1 MYSFSVHKNIR
12 NYLNPKYL
20 KSPIITGTFFLT
32 AAGLITKLI
41 GFFYRI
47 FLSRIFKEEGL
58 GIIGLVSPVIVLAHS
73 IFAAGIQNAITRF
86 VAASKKE
93 KTAEAY
99 GFLFTGIAI
108 SIFLSG
114 ITTYVVFSQAPF
126 IAANIIGERR
136 CTPLLRISAL
146 SFPLATIHS
155 CLNGF
160 FYGQKR
166 ASIPAVSIIIEQI
179 VRVLTVYFLYNITVR
194 VGANVSLSY
203 ICLGMLAGEFCSA
216 IFSCCMLAF
225 SRKNQ
230 VFSLHESFSRH
241 KGMSIVSLAL
251 PISLNRICI
260 SLISTLETIQLP
272 KKLMDSGLTSS
283 DALSVYGVFSGMAL
297 PLIMFPSAITGS
309 VSSLLLPSVSEAQSQ
324 GDTRRIRKFIYL
336 TIGFCFL
343 LGIFFLLFFSVFANL
358 LGTLLFDSPIAAS
371 QISAL
376 SLVCPFLYLSGTLC
390 SILNGLGKTG
400 TTFVLNISS
409 ILLRLGFVY
418 FVVPLTGFSGYIY
431 GILCSQIVFDFL
443 IILALKRYLS
453 YN

>member
-1 MYSFSVHKNIR
+1 MSSISVLKNIR
-12 NYLNPKYL
+12 GYLNPKYL

-47 FLSRIFKEEGL
+47 FLSRIFKDEGL

-86 VAASKKE
+86 VAASKKD

-126 IAANIIGERR
+126 ISTNIIGERR

-160 FYGQKR
+160 FYGRKQ
-166 ASIPAVSIIIEQI
+166 ASIPAVSIIIEQ
-179 VRVLTVYFLYNITVR
+179 VFRVLTVYFLYKITVR

-225 SRKNQ
+225 SHKNQ
-230 VFSLHESFSRH
+230 VFSLHESFSCH

-251 PISLNRICI
+251 PISLNRISI
-260 SLISTLETIQLP
+260 SLISTLETIRLP
-272 KKLMDSGLTSS
+272 KKLIDSGLTAS

-324 GDTRRIRKFIYL
+324 GDTRRIRKFICL
-336 TIGFCFL
+336 TIGFCLL
-343 LGIFFLLFFSVFANL
+343 LGVCCLLFFSVFANL
-358 LGTLLFDSPIAAS
+358 LGTLLFDSAIAAS
-371 QISAL
+371 QIRAL

-418 FVVPLTGFSGYIY
+418 FIVPLTGFSGYIY
-431 GILCSQIVFDFL
+431 GILCSQIIFDFL
-443 IILALKRYLS
+443 IILALKRYLI

>member
-1 MYSFSVHKNIR
+1 MSNIPIQKNIR
-12 NYLNPKYL
+12 SYLNPKYL
-20 KSPIITGTFFLT
+20 RNPIVTGTFCLT
-32 AAGLITKLI
+32 AAGLLTKLI

-47 FLSRIFKEEGL
+47 FLSRVFKEEGL
-58 GIIGLVSPVIVLAHS
+58 GIIGLISPVTVLAHS

-99 GFLFTGIAI
+99 GFLFTGITI

-114 ITTYVVFSQAPF
+114 ITTYVVFTQAPF

-160 FYGQKR
+160 FYGQKK
-166 ASIPAVSIIIEQI
+166 ASIPAVSIIIEQLC
-179 VRVLTVYFLYNITVR
+179 RVFTVYFLYKITVNA
-194 VGANVSLSY
+194 GANVSLSY
-203 ICLGMLAGEFCSA
+203 VCIGMLAGEFCSA
-216 IFSCCMLAF
+216 FFSCIMLAF
-225 SRKNQ
+225 NSKKQ
-230 VFSLHESFSRH
+230 VFSMHESISGS
-241 KGMSIVSLAL
+241 KGLSILSLAL

-272 KKLMDSGLTSS
+272 KKLIESGLTSS
-283 DALSVYGVFSGMAL
+283 GALSVYGVFSGMAL

-324 GDTRRIRKFIYL
+324 GDAKRIRRIIYL
-336 TIGFCFL
+336 TIMFCSI
-343 LGIFFLLFFSVFANL
+343 LGTGCFLFFSVFADV
-358 LGTLLFDSPIAAS
+358 LGTFLFDSTVAAS
-371 QISAL
+371 QIRAL
-376 SLVCPFLYLSGTLC
+376 SFVCPFLYLSGALC

-400 TTFVLNISS
+400 ITFAFNVSS

-418 FVVPLTGFSGYIY
+418 FAVPLTGFSGYIY
-431 GILCSQIVFDFL
+431 GILCSQILLDFAM
-443 IILALKRYLS
+443 IQYL
-453 YN
+453 YHYEHK